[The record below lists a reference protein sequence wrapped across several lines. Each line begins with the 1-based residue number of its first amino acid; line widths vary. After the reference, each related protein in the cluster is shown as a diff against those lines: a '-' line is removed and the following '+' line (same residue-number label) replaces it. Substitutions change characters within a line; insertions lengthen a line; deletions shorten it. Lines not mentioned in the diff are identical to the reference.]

1 MNKIVKYSL
10 LGVGGTILFL
20 GTYVGIAVA
29 SGAPLHEV
37 PLISMFVDEP
47 EEPEGPDPDEE
58 ELAKESL
65 PREERTG
72 NDLLNANAGLLG
84 AFLMEP
90 PFSPKGLRE
99 LENELKKKLREQT
112 IEHETI
118 ELRKLD
124 LDEWENS
131 LRERQG
137 ELEDRRTKL
146 EELEST
152 INLKISELE
161 YNQAVK
167 EEEAEAGWR
176 RLADMFKS
184 SDAAA
189 AAEMIQLETP
199 ADGAKILSQLNTKQA
214 GDILR
219 SITPASKRKEYM
231 DAYRVTAPADE

>member
-10 LGVGGTILFL
+10 FGVGGTVLFL

-37 PLISMFVDEP
+37 PLISMFVEPP
-47 EEPEGPDPDEE
+47 EEPEGPDPEE
-58 ELAKESL
+58 VELAKENL

-90 PFSPKGLRE
+90 PFSPKGLRD
-99 LENELKKKLREQT
+99 LENELKKKLRDQT
-112 IEHETI
+112 IENQV
-118 ELRKLD
+118 LANRKLD
-124 LDEWENS
+124 LDEWEAS

-137 ELEDRRTKL
+137 ELADRRTKL
-146 EELEST
+146 EELESQ
-152 INLKISELE
+152 INLQISELE

-176 RLADMFKS
+176 GLSEVYKS
-184 SDAAA
+184 STPAA
-189 AAEMIQLETP
+189 AAEMIQLEE
-199 ADGAKILSQLNTKQA
+199 AVDGAKILIALNPKA
-214 GDILR
+214 ASDILR
-219 SITPASKRKEYM
+219 AITPASERKKYM
-231 DAYRVTAPADE
+231 DAYRLATPKDE